1 MMTDSMIEEDMEVLD
16 ISYNYINVVLP
27 TIQATF

>member
-1 MMTDSMIEEDMEVLD
+1 MRVEDMIEEDMEFLD
-16 ISYNYINVVLP
+16 ISYNYINVIIP

>member
-1 MMTDSMIEEDMEVLD
+1 MMTDAMIEDDMDFLD
-16 ISYNYINVVLP
+16 ISYNYINVIIP